1 MPLVR
6 LGNGSQV
13 LARLQK
19 FGRRNL
25 ERHDAFKTDKK
36 ANNACDQSEAHS
48 RGTSAL
54 IRAQLVHIGFNRCI

>member
-1 MPLVR
+1 MPLVH
-6 LGNGSQV
+6 LGNGLEV

-19 FGRRNL
+19 YGRRNL
-25 ERHDAFKTDKK
+25 ECHDAFKTDKK
-36 ANNACDQSEAHS
+36 DNNACDQSEAHS